1 MNYSS
6 SNQKN
11 VINFAVQAQQNKNR
25 QSLAASPLPSI
36 RKNKNE
42 NENTNNQFPTQT
54 LNKSVQ
60 NSPARAGNKRSN
72 SSQAK
77 EQNQNGVMFVNQQHQ
92 LHRYQQYFQQENN
105 KKMSSYQN
113 SNRIAKQLFQ
123 NDSGKNIENDQHN
136 ITYINLNT
144 TCSTNKNQIT
154 PAAAS
159 NQKYRNNSQNN
170 SVINFFK
177 EAHPIHLQSNN
188 NSIHQNNT
196 FIGHAAGSNPN
207 TNRNNNVKGS
217 NLINQNKEYEL
228 YLNGCNNNINFQQDD
243 NLFYIQP
250 ELDEQGRI
258 LQSNSKESL
267 LDPELFVTN
276 EVSTET
282 KSQIT
287 NSSIQHD
294 KTILNES
301 SPKNEH
307 QNQEAQGTQNIQNS
321 ESVAKNPQQAKY
333 LAEIQTNQIL
343 LDNSN
348 INNSSNQ
355 KINYTSNRINTR
367 SSSSQAECVPQQL
380 QILEGQKKKSLNQLN
395 QQYHHQ
401 NELNSLTSCRNSS
414 NNNYN
419 NKKPLSNKQQPY
431 IDFLQNPRF
440 EQQYHKNENNIRQ
453 IIKNSLVG
461 GDSAQQ
467 QNRNAKKFKI
477 ERKSMNSN
485 YNNLSDY
492 IENSNIQTLQ
502 DMPPQ
507 QFEEISCSMPIQT
520 IKKVKS
526 PNNYLSITQ
535 QSINS
540 DSFKMGFTPSEL
552 STNGRSS
559 VNAVYYQRQC
569 NSVNRSSIRNSSM
582 TKARFPSRAASP
594 QNHSFSSTRP
604 NSNTEKA
611 FQKMFRRRNPEHI
624 SVNSNNLFEENND
637 STARSLNVKL
647 LSIFKQYNS
656 QDINKVLVS
665 KKSFEKYLQTFDP
678 EKDENSKMM
687 QSTIME
693 YFQKWSDKINNS
705 VIYLKNQLESFWNE
719 NIDFQQRQQVLK
731 RMPIKTQKYYDDCK
745 ELCESAQ
752 LFYFKAD
759 KKEAI
764 SQIVQTC
771 QHSLDIINLLN
782 TLPKL
787 YQETESFFI
796 NPEQQNNGQKH
807 SFEQLHEETQFILTT
822 MRSSIQSDEF
832 LSNISKQIILLQEQS
847 QFAWETYMKYKQW
860 KHDLQNIL
868 SQNPVNKIGKV
879 ENSQIL
885 EQIKFNLELINQSQF
900 LFEHLG
906 TISNSDQ
913 LPEAVKDL
921 AFKFMYEHEEERKK
935 AIVNLKL
942 IFQEVITTIEEF
954 LNEKIH
960 LDIQA

>member
-1 MNYSS
+1 MNSS
-6 SNQKN
+6 ISNKKN
-11 VINFAVQAQQNKNR
+11 VINFTVQLQQNKNR
-25 QSLAASPLPSI
+25 QSQAASPLPSI

-42 NENTNNQFPTQT
+42 NENTNNQFPTYT
-54 LNKSVQ
+54 LNKSAQ
-60 NSPARAGNKRSN
+60 NSPARTGNKRSN

-77 EQNQNGVMFVNQQHQ
+77 EQNQNGIMFVNQQHQ
-92 LHRYQQYFQQENN
+92 LHRYQQYFHQDNN
-105 KKMSSYQN
+105 KKMNSYQH
-113 SNRIAKQLFQ
+113 SNRIAKQLFK

-154 PAAAS
+154 PASAS
-159 NQKYRNNSQNN
+159 NQKYRNSSQNN

-188 NSIHQNNT
+188 NSIHQNNI
-196 FIGHAAGSNPN
+196 FVGHAAEGNLN
-207 TNRNNNVKGS
+207 TNRNSNIKGS
-217 NLINQNKEYEL
+217 NLINQNKDYEL
-228 YLNGCNNNINFQQDD
+228 YLKVCNNNINFQQDD

-250 ELDEQGRI
+250 ELDEQGR
-258 LQSNSKESL
+258 LLSSNSKESL

-294 KTILNES
+294 KTIINDS
-301 SPKNEH
+301 SPKNELLLK
-307 QNQEAQGTQNIQNS
+307 EAQHIQNS
-321 ESVAKNPQQAKY
+321 QKDESKIQNQQQAKY

-343 LDNSN
+343 LDNTNSN
-348 INNSSNQ
+348 SCSNQ
-355 KINYTSNRINTR
+355 KIPYTANRLNTR
-367 SSSSQAECVPQQL
+367 SSSSQAECIPQQL
-380 QILEGQKKKSLNQLN
+380 QMLEGQKKKSLNQLI
-395 QQYHHQ
+395 QQHHHQ
-401 NELNSLTSCRNSS
+401 NALNSLKNSRNSS
-414 NNNYN
+414 NNNYYN
-419 NKKPLSNKQQPY
+419 NKQTQNKQQPY

-440 EQQYHKNENNIRQ
+440 EQQYLKNENNIRK

-461 GDSAQQ
+461 GDSTQQ
-467 QNRNAKKFKI
+467 QNRNVKKFKI

-502 DMPPQ
+502 DLPPQ
-507 QFEEISCSMPIQT
+507 QFEEISSSMPIQT
-520 IKKVKS
+520 VKKVRS

-540 DSFKMGFTPSEL
+540 DSFKLGLTPSEV

-559 VNAVYYQRQC
+559 VNAVYYQRNC
-569 NSVNRSSIRNSSM
+569 NSVNRSSVRNSSM

-665 KKSFEKYLQTFDP
+665 KKSFEKYLQSFDP

-687 QSTIME
+687 QSTIIE

-705 VIYLKNQLESFWNE
+705 VVYLKNQLEAFWNE
-719 NIDFQQRQQVLK
+719 NSDFQQRQQVLK

-752 LFYFKAD
+752 LFYFKTE
-759 KKEAI
+759 KKENI
-764 SQIVQTC
+764 SQIVKKC

-807 SFEQLHEETQFILTT
+807 QFEQLHKQTQFILTT

-832 LSNISKQIILLQEQS
+832 LSNISKQIKLLQEQS

-868 SQNPVNKIGKV
+868 SQNPAYQIGKV
-879 ENSQIL
+879 ENSQML
-885 EQIKFNLELINQSQF
+885 EQIKSNLELINQSQF

-935 AIVNLKL
+935 AIINIKL
-942 IFQEVITTIEEF
+942 IFQEVITTFEEF